1 MSTSV
6 GDHDRWSDSLAS
18 WLLGALPEDEA
29 RAFAA
34 HLSECPV
41 CREDAASLQVAAD
54 ALPASVP
61 PLPAPPEL
69 KGRIMAVVEREAE
82 LLAAADDGGQR
93 PARARPTLLRR
104 MRDGLSSRPQLV
116 LASMLAVLVLAG
128 AGLFGQQLLSDD
140 VRTLEAQVENAPGLA
155 ATQAQLEI
163 GDDKARFV
171 TSKLPAPPQGRV
183 YQLWIA
189 RGGTI
194 DPKKRLFTPRGGSA
208 TVTIPGSMRG
218 VSQVMVT
225 DEPAGGSPAPTGDP
239 IISVEPA

>member
-1 MSTSV
+1 MSTSM

-18 WLLGALPEDEA
+18 WLLGALPKDEA

-34 HLSECPV
+34 HLEACPI
-41 CREDAASLQVAAD
+41 CREDAASLRVAAD
-54 ALPASVP
+54 ALPASAP
-61 PLPAPPEL
+61 PLPAPPDL

-82 LLAAADDGGQR
+82 LLAAADDGAPR
-93 PARARPTLLRR
+93 PAPARRSRLRR
-104 MRDGLSSRPQLV
+104 LRDGLSSRPQLA
-116 LASMLAVLVLAG
+116 LAPLLAVLVLAG
-128 AGLFGQQLLSDD
+128 AGLLGQQLLSDD
-140 VRTLEAQVENAPGLA
+140 VRTLDAQVEDTPALA

-163 GDDKARFV
+163 GDDEARFV

-189 RGGTI
+189 RGSTI

-239 IISVEPA
+239 IINVEPA